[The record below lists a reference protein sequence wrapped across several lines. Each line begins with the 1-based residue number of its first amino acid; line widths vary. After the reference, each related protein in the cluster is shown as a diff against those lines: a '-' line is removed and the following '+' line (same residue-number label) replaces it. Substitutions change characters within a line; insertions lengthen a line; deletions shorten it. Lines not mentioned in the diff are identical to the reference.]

1 MFIYGICPCIL
12 LCILWIYLWHP
23 DFWHLLS
30 VILFG
35 YPYLRDQTCLWQSL
49 SIRICKHQVSELTI
63 IVFTGICFM
72 PQLNQRRR
80 PLFRLS
86 SENLLA
92 LIYISF
98 TATALLHPFNG
109 LFSRTTLV
117 SRYQKVK
124 TSLDLNEA
132 RDYGFWGYIG
142 ISWTV
147 CKQSAHCSVQ
157 TDNHTKALSVVVLQQ
172 MH

>member
-1 MFIYGICPCIL
+1 MCSYMAFAPVYFSAFYESIFDILTFGTCCQLFYSAILIC
-12 LCILWIYLWHP
+12 
-23 DFWHLLS
+23 
-30 VILFG
+30 VI
-35 YPYLRDQTCLWQSL
+35 RHACDSL

-157 TDNHTKALSVVVLQQ
+157 TDNTPMPYQS
-172 MH
+172 